1 LPEHVRDKPAS
12 GAIVTSAA
20 YAVGV
25 STEKPVVN
33 EAGEPLVDVYGTPW
47 GQLLDAENP
56 DALTISGHSTVKIPD
71 GIPDVE

>member
-1 LPEHVRDKPAS
+1 MA
-12 GAIVTSAA
+12 SAA

-33 EAGEPLVDVYGTPW
+33 EVREPLVDVYGTPW
-47 GQLLDAENP
+47 GQALDAGNS
-56 DALTISGHSTVKIPD
+56 DALMSSGRPTVEIPA

>member
-1 LPEHVRDKPAS
+1 MPVLVRVKPAS
-12 GAIVTSAA
+12 GAIVASAA

-25 STEKPVVN
+25 PTEKPVVN

-47 GQLLDAENP
+47 GQVLDAGSP
-56 DALTISGHSTVKIPD
+56 DALMISGRATVEIPA

>member
-1 LPEHVRDKPAS
+1 MLEHVRGKPAW
-12 GAIVTSAA
+12 GAIVASAA

-33 EAGEPLVDVYGTPW
+33 EVGEPLVDVYGTPW
-47 GQLLDAENP
+47 GQVLDAEAS
-56 DALTISGHSTVKIPD
+56 DALMISGRSTVEIPA